1 MRAERLSRLEA
12 HARSSH
18 SAAWASFWSRFRAT
32 LDGLP
37 AGMFEGPFKPV
48 ELDDFSDLED
58 ALAPWDAWADAALP
72 VLERGQSDLALWPTD
87 LPLPPSDPRPLLLEV
102 VSRWRKN
109 PRLPLAALV
118 TLLGLGA
125 ARWGEG
131 G

>member
-1 MRAERLSRLEA
+1 
-12 HARSSH
+12 
-18 SAAWASFWSRFRAT
+18 
-32 LDGLP
+32 
-37 AGMFEGPFKPV
+37 MFEGPFKPV